1 LIVALTEVMRT
12 IEQNRF
18 SAEVNLAAG
27 TKAFRRGLRN
37 HPLVHKLA
45 EFAKDPQSRREIA
58 ERIST
63 LSRAQIDERY
73 ENSFD
78 AALSAYLT
86 VLGDTAE
93 PDSIAEAAS
102 AVASAQN
109 CWWAVGISRE
119 LLMRTA
125 ATGHLQSTPVA
136 YLDANL
142 LVSKREWKTTL
153 ADEFRDWFSERWFDS
168 SAEKRSWV
176 LHVLR
181 YAQSTGQYAEPVP
194 TQQENDEPVVP
205 LNVRRLKKG
214 MRRHHVH
221 RATPAR
227 HRPWIART

>member
-1 LIVALTEVMRT
+1 LIVALTEVMQT
-12 IEQNRF
+12 IEQDRF

-27 TKAFRRGLRN
+27 TKAFRRGLRS
-37 HPLVHKLA
+37 HPLVHELA

-63 LSRAQIDERY
+63 LSRAQTDARY
-73 ENSFD
+73 ENPFD

-119 LLMRTA
+119 MLMRTA
-125 ATGHLQSTPVA
+125 ATGHLRSTPVV

-142 LVSKREWKTTL
+142 LVSETGWKGAL
-153 ADEFRDWFSERWFDS
+153 AEKFPDWFSERRVDT
-168 SAEKRSWV
+168 SAEMRRWV
-176 LHVLR
+176 LHVL
-181 YAQSTGQYAEPVP
+181 YSAQSTGRYPEAVP
-194 TQQENDEPVVP
+194 TQPENDEPMVP
-205 LNVRRLKKG
+205 LDVRRSKKN
-214 MRRHHVH
+214 MRRHVH
-221 RATPAR
+221 RSTPTR
-227 HRPWIART
+227 HRPWMARA